1 MQLCRI
7 GSVVTVLGGRK
18 RITVYRVPVNP
29 LFVKSMVRSKIK
41 IKKKYIYI
49 YTLGKP
55 GNFHILIKLDNSIC
69 IEDEDSKPIEHVRS
83 SSKER
88 ERKNETRNDR
98 QREGKKWSKINFNQL
113 LPRFSLIYLLIHTC
127 LVL

>member
-1 MQLCRI
+1 MPDRQR
-7 GSVVTVLGGRK
+7 S
-18 RITVYRVPVNP
+18 YRTRRPETNYS
-29 LFVKSMVRSKIK
+29 LSRSGESLIREIDGALEIK
-41 IKKKYIYI
+41 IKKYIYI

-83 SSKER
+83 SSRER